1 MASKVNATP
10 TLDGIDAKRFIEKL
24 NSPSTPKEVES
35 LKRADE
41 VLNIFINFFFF

>member
-10 TLDGIDAKRFIEKL
+10 TLDGVDAERFIEKL
-24 NSPSTPKEVES
+24 NSPSTPEEVES

-41 VLNIFINFFFF
+41 VFKKIKYIH

>member
-35 LKRADE
+35 LKRS
-41 VLNIFINFFFF
+41 

>member
-10 TLDGIDAKRFIEKL
+10 TLDGADAERFIEKL
-24 NSPSTPKEVES
+24 NSPSTPEEVES

-41 VLNIFINFFFF
+41 VFKKIKYIH